1 MVQLT
6 KEQFKDDFKR
16 TLLRKF
22 PVELE
27 EASVNELYQALGSLV
42 KEYQAENWSKTQKKY
57 KKYKEKQIYYFS
69 IEFLLG
75 RLLSSNLINLGIRD
89 IARESLAELGIDLL
103 KIEQVEADPGLGNGG
118 LGRLAAC
125 FMDSMAS
132 IGMPGSGMGIR
143 YKYGLF
149 RQQFVNGYQ
158 VELPENWLREGN
170 VWEYR
175 RTDEALTVKFYGDA
189 WMEPQA
195 DGSLLCHH
203 TGYEEVL
210 AVPYDTAIIGYEN
223 KTVNTLRLWSA
234 EEPYSTMSLPLQ
246 DTGVNYHRG
255 LERKRNIESI
265 SEALYPDD
273 SNFEGRLLRLKQ
285 EYFFVS
291 AGIQDIVRKFKELG
305 EPIENIHEYVA
316 IHINDTHPALCIPE
330 FMRILLDEEK
340 LEWADAWEITQ
351 KTMSYTNHTIL
362 SEALEKW
369 PYDML
374 KNLIPR
380 IFLIIE
386 TIDQFMRKEILR
398 KTTQNQELTERMS
411 VISHGQIRMA
421 HLSILGSHSVNGV
434 AKLHTEILMK
444 QELKDFNDLYPYK
457 FNNKT
462 NGIAHRRW
470 LMLANEDL
478 TGLLDEV
485 IGTSWHRNP
494 VDLKLFKNFKRDEEI
509 QKRVESIKHR
519 NKERLAAYIKEANGI
534 TVDPFSIFDVQ
545 VKRLHAYKRQ
555 LLNALHIIDLYHEIL
570 DNPQLVM
577 HPRTFIFAAKA
588 APGYTYAKAI
598 IKLINALAEKI
609 NSDPRVRGLVKVI
622 FLENYNVTLAEKIVP
637 AAEVSEQISTTT
649 KEASGTSNMKFMMN
663 GAITLATLDGANV
676 EILREVGDPNIV
688 IFGLNEKEVLDYY
701 HHGGYVSRE
710 IYNTD
715 PRVRRALD
723 SLINGFIPGIQGE
736 GQDIFRSL
744 IDYNDEYFLL
754 KDFESYLVA
763 HRKIN
768 NLYGDRFVWNKMAIE
783 NISSSGAFSSD
794 NTVSQYGIGIW
805 GTRTHER

>member
-1 MVQLT
+1 MMQLT
-6 KEQFKDDFKR
+6 KEQFKDDFNR

-27 EASVNELYQALGSLV
+27 EASVHELYQALGSLV

-75 RLLSSNLINLGIRD
+75 RLLGSNLLNLGIRD
-89 IARESLAELGIDLL
+89 VVRESLADLGLDLE
-103 KIEQVEADPGLGNGG
+103 KIEAVEVDPGLGNGG

-132 IGMPGSGMGIR
+132 TGIPGSGMGIR

-149 RQQFVNGYQ
+149 RQKFVNGYQ
-158 VELPENWLREGN
+158 VELPENWLRDGN

-175 RTDEALTVKFYGDA
+175 RTNEALTVKFYGDA

-203 TGYEEVL
+203 TGCEEVL
-210 AVPYDTAIIGYEN
+210 AVPYDTALIGYEN

-234 EEPYSTMSLPLQ
+234 EEPYSATALQ
-246 DTGVNYHRG
+246 LGDAGVNYHKG
-255 LERKRNIESI
+255 LERKRSIEAI

-273 SNFEGRLLRLKQ
+273 SNNEGRLLRLKQ

-291 AGIQDIVRKFKELG
+291 AGIQDIVRKYKELG
-305 EPIENIHEYVA
+305 EPIQNIHEFVA

-330 FMRILLDEEK
+330 FMRILMDEEK
-340 LEWADAWEITQ
+340 LEWAEAWAITQ

-369 PYDML
+369 SYDML

-386 TIDQFMRKEILR
+386 TIDQFMRREILR
-398 KTTQNQELTERMS
+398 KTDNDHELTERMAI
-411 VISHGQIRMA
+411 ISHGQIRMA
-421 HLSILGSHSVNGV
+421 HLAILGSHSVNGV
-434 AKLHTEILMK
+434 AQLHTEILMK
-444 QELKDFNDLYPYK
+444 QELKDFYNLYSYK

-478 TGLLDEV
+478 TDLLDDV
-485 IGTSWHRNP
+485 IGSSWRRNP
-494 VDLKLFKNFKRDEEI
+494 VDLKLLKQYKRDEGV
-509 QKRVESIKHR
+509 QARVEAIKHS

-534 TVDPFSIFDVQ
+534 SVDTSSIFDVQ

-555 LLNALHIIDLYHEIL
+555 LLNAMHIIHLYHEIL
-570 DNPQLVM
+570 ANPNLNM

-598 IKLINALAEKI
+598 IKLINALAETI
-609 NSDPRVRGLVKVI
+609 NNDPRVHDLIKVV

-637 AAEVSEQISTTT
+637 AADVSEQISTTT

-663 GAITLATLDGANV
+663 GAVTLATLDGANV

-688 IFGLNEKEVLDYY
+688 IFGLNEKEVLDLYR
-701 HHGGYVSRE
+701 HGGYVSRE
-710 IYNTD
+710 IYNSD
-715 PRVRRALD
+715 PKVRRVLD
-723 SLINGFIPGIQGE
+723 SLINGFIPDIHSE

-754 KDFESYLVA
+754 KDFESYLEA
-763 HRKIN
+763 HKKIN

-794 NTVSQYGIGIW
+794 NTVMQYGVGIW

>member
-1 MVQLT
+1 MQLS
-6 KEQFKDDFKR
+6 KEQFMDDFNR

-27 EASVNELYQALGSLV
+27 EASVHELYQTLGSLV
-42 KEYQAENWSKTQKKY
+42 KEYQSENWSKTQKKY

-75 RLLSSNLINLGIRD
+75 RLLGSNLLNLGIRD
-89 IARESLAELGIDLL
+89 VVKEALADLGLDLE
-103 KIEQVEADPGLGNGG
+103 KIEDIEVDQGLGNGG
-118 LGRLAAC
+118 LGRLGAC
-125 FMDSMAS
+125 FIDSMAS
-132 IGMPGSGMGIR
+132 TGIPGSGMGIR

-149 RQQFVNGYQ
+149 RQKFVNGYQ
-158 VELPENWLREGN
+158 VELPENWLRDGN

-203 TGYEEVL
+203 TGYDEVL

-234 EEPYSTMSLPLQ
+234 EEPYSETGLFG
-246 DTGVNYHRG
+246 DAGVNFQKG
-255 LERKRNIESI
+255 LERKRSIEAI

-273 SNFEGRLLRLKQ
+273 SIYEGRLLRLKQ

-291 AGIQDIVRKFKELG
+291 AGIQDIVRKYKELG
-305 EPIENIHEYVA
+305 EPIQNIHEYVA
-316 IHINDTHPALCIPE
+316 IHINDTHPSLCIPE
-330 FMRILLDEEK
+330 FMRILVDEEK
-340 LEWADAWEITQ
+340 LEWAEAWSITQ

-386 TIDQFMRKEILR
+386 TIDQFTRKEILR
-398 KTTQNQELTERMS
+398 KTGNDHNVTERVS
-411 VISHGQIRMA
+411 ILSHGQIRMA
-421 HLSILGSHSVNGV
+421 HLAILGSHSVNGV
-434 AKLHTEILMK
+434 ASLHTEILMK
-444 QELKDFNDLYPYK
+444 QELKDFYNLYSYK

-478 TGLLDEV
+478 TALLDDV
-485 IGTSWHRNP
+485 IGTSWRRNP
-494 VDLKLFKNFKRDEEI
+494 VDLKLLKQYKRDAGI
-509 QKRVESIKHR
+509 QERVEAIKHS
-519 NKERLAAYIKEANGI
+519 NKEHLAQYIKEANGI
-534 TVDPFSIFDVQ
+534 SVDTNSIFDVQ

-555 LLNALHIIDLYHEIL
+555 LLNAMHIIHLYHEIL
-570 DNPQLVM
+570 ENPNFVM

-609 NSDPRVRGLVKVI
+609 NNDPRVKGLIKVV
-622 FLENYNVTLAEKIVP
+622 FLENYSVTLAEKIIP

-701 HHGGYVSRE
+701 RHGGYISRE
-710 IYNTD
+710 IYNND
-715 PRVRRALD
+715 PKVKRVLD
-723 SLINGFIPGIQGE
+723 SLTNGFIPDIQTE
-736 GQDIFRSL
+736 GKDIFHSL

-754 KDFESYLVA
+754 KDFESYLDA
-763 HRKIN
+763 HKKIN

-794 NTVSQYGIGIW
+794 KTVMEYGVGIW